1 MPCGGFGERVV
12 NTMAESKNY
21 IVQPQEG
28 GNILISEDVI
38 ASIASLAV
46 REVEGVYGL
55 SATQTLDLTA
65 ILGKKNLS
73 SGIRVTLQDNVI
85 DIACNLVVRMG
96 QPVMTVAK
104 NVQEG
109 IANAVGFAIAE
120 TMLAAHFNRPG
131 FPVVD
136 HRVYAFCGDGCM
148 MEGIASEAAA
158 LAAERQSFTFT
169 LHTKET

>member
-1 MPCGGFGERVV
+1 
-12 NTMAESKNY
+12 MAESKNY

-73 SGIRVTLQDNVI
+73 SVTLQDNVI

-109 IANAVGFAIAE
+109 IANAVESMAGVRPAHVNVNVCGVAAPKAE
-120 TMLAAHFNRPG
+120 QA
-131 FPVVD
+131 
-136 HRVYAFCGDGCM
+136 
-148 MEGIASEAAA
+148 
-158 LAAERQSFTFT
+158 
-169 LHTKET
+169 

>member
-46 REVEGVYGL
+46 REVEGV
-55 SATQTLDLTA
+55 DLTA

-109 IANAVGFAIAE
+109 IANAVESMAGVRPAHVNVNVCGVAAPKAE
-120 TMLAAHFNRPG
+120 QA
-131 FPVVD
+131 
-136 HRVYAFCGDGCM
+136 
-148 MEGIASEAAA
+148 
-158 LAAERQSFTFT
+158 
-169 LHTKET
+169 

>member
-85 DIACNLVVRMG
+85 DIACK
-96 QPVMTVAK
+96 PVMTVAK

-109 IANAVGFAIAE
+109 IANAVESMAGVRPAHVNVNVCGVAAPKAE
-120 TMLAAHFNRPG
+120 QA
-131 FPVVD
+131 
-136 HRVYAFCGDGCM
+136 
-148 MEGIASEAAA
+148 
-158 LAAERQSFTFT
+158 
-169 LHTKET
+169 

>member
-55 SATQTLDLTA
+55 SATQTLD
-65 ILGKKNLS
+65 
-73 SGIRVTLQDNVI
+73 

-109 IANAVGFAIAE
+109 IANAVESMAGVRPAHVNVNVCGVAAPKAE
-120 TMLAAHFNRPG
+120 QA
-131 FPVVD
+131 
-136 HRVYAFCGDGCM
+136 
-148 MEGIASEAAA
+148 
-158 LAAERQSFTFT
+158 
-169 LHTKET
+169 

>member
-96 QPVMTVAK
+96 QPVMTCLLYTSDAADV
-104 NVQEG
+104 NVTVCG
-109 IANAVGFAIAE
+109 GAAPKAE
-120 TMLAAHFNRPG
+120 QA
-131 FPVVD
+131 
-136 HRVYAFCGDGCM
+136 
-148 MEGIASEAAA
+148 
-158 LAAERQSFTFT
+158 
-169 LHTKET
+169 

>member
-1 MPCGGFGERVV
+1 MELYYLITISDRDQVQTLTGLYQAAGTGMVLTKLGWGTATGEQL
-12 NTMAESKNY
+12 S
-21 IVQPQEG
+21 
-28 GNILISEDVI
+28 S
-38 ASIASLAV
+38 
-46 REVEGVYGL
+46 YGL

-109 IANAVGFAIAE
+109 IANAVESMAGVRPAHVNVNVCGVAAPKAE
-120 TMLAAHFNRPG
+120 QA
-131 FPVVD
+131 
-136 HRVYAFCGDGCM
+136 
-148 MEGIASEAAA
+148 
-158 LAAERQSFTFT
+158 
-169 LHTKET
+169 